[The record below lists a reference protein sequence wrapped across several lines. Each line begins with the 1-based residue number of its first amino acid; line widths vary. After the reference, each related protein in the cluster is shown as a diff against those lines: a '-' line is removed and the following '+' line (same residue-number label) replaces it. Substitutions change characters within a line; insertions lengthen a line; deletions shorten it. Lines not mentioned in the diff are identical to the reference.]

1 MGPKRGPR
9 FAVGV
14 RLTDRAYQARV
25 AALSIAHSST
35 MLSLLRAHGH
45 DEHADNL
52 EAAIAAVVAIV
63 SKSTGKENLTEA
75 LEWVSGEANDGS
87 EFLASVL
94 ARH

>member
-1 MGPKRGPR
+1 
-9 FAVGV
+9 
-14 RLTDRAYQARV
+14 
-25 AALSIAHSST
+25 
-35 MLSLLRAHGH
+35 MLSLLRGHGD
-45 DEHADNL
+45 DEHADYV

-75 LEWVSGEANDGS
+75 LEWVSGEANSGS

>member
-1 MGPKRGPR
+1 M
-9 FAVGV
+9 
-14 RLTDRAYQARV
+14 TDRDYQARV

-35 MLSLLRAHGH
+35 MLSLLRAHGD
-45 DEHADNL
+45 DEHADNV

-63 SKSTGKENLTEA
+63 SKSTGKEILTEA
-75 LEWVSGEANDGS
+75 LEWVSGEANAGS

>member
-9 FAVGV
+9 FAVGG

-35 MLSLLRAHGH
+35 MLTLLRAHGD
-45 DEHADNL
+45 DEHADNV

-63 SKSTGKENLTEA
+63 SKSTGKETLTEA
-75 LEWVSGEANDGS
+75 LEWVSDEANDGS
-87 EFLASVL
+87 DFLASVL
-94 ARH
+94 ARP

>member
-1 MGPKRGPR
+1 
-9 FAVGV
+9 
-14 RLTDRAYQARV
+14 
-25 AALSIAHSST
+25 
-35 MLSLLRAHGH
+35 MLSLLQAHGH
-45 DEHADNL
+45 DEHADNV

-63 SKSTGKENLTEA
+63 SKSIGKENLTEA